1 MTRSSSIS
9 FSSLVQLLYTQN
21 PFYLIGTFL
30 ILFGLQQCFG
40 NDESL
45 SASGLLVVLLGAY
58 TLLLAGAA
66 AVIIRCGQVWDDAR
80 TILLVIVLLFFMLSA
95 SLDVHLLH
103 QPLAGTFLLGAG
115 LAFSLL
121 VSEGLLRTLKIGLA
135 ARYRGPFYL
144 MLAILFLYPLA
155 PAWISYFRL
164 YAARSWVLFAFPSVA
179 AMALLTL
186 LPAARTPRHQ
196 EPATGTPWRWPY
208 YPWSLFVYLTIGL
221 AIRSWWLAFSFEP
234 AQENDGYFQP
244 YFLLPLLL
252 AWSALVLE
260 MGQARRSS
268 GAIAAGL
275 LLPLPALV
283 LGFIGPGKT
292 LEQIAF
298 LERLAMLGTPAQ
310 LAVWSLLLYYLWAWL
325 RNVRAAEGF
334 LIVLGLLASVV
345 GRGTFDW
352 WSLSSPHPLP
362 LTAVAL
368 GLFVMAIRHQSSW
381 RAIAAGA
388 MVAAGLRFAGA
399 GLTSGVSD
407 VLLFWQWHAPLI
419 ALLAVTAIFK
429 DELACELRKVAWR
442 AAPALA
448 LVAAI
453 VYPWAMPQLDP
464 IVLAG
469 YLWLLLLVSV
479 ALWGRQKE
487 VAPLSAALITAAANL
502 LANVQH
508 VYWLLAQTPLAEGL
522 PWLAGGMIAVAVAFV
537 ISLLKM
543 GLAPWAWQWLS
554 RVNLALGGAPGKA

>member
-1 MTRSSSIS
+1 MTRSSSLS
-9 FSSLVQLLYTQN
+9 FSSLVHLLYTQN

-40 NDESL
+40 RDPSL
-45 SASGLLVVLLGAY
+45 SASGMLVVLLASY

-121 VSEGLLRTLKIGLA
+121 VSEGLLRTLRIGLA

-155 PAWISYFRL
+155 PAWISYFGL

-179 AMALLTL
+179 ALALLTL
-186 LPAARTPRHQ
+186 LPAARTPQRD

-234 AQENDGYFQP
+234 AKDNDGYFQP

-260 MGQARRSS
+260 MGKARQSQR
-268 GAIAAGL
+268 AIAAGL

-325 RNVRAAEGF
+325 RGVRVAEGF
-334 LIVLGLLASVV
+334 LIALGLLSSVV
-345 GRGTFDW
+345 GRSTFDW

-362 LTAVAL
+362 LAAVAL
-368 GLFVMAIRHQSSW
+368 GLVVTAIRRQSSW

-388 MVAAGLRFAGA
+388 MVAAGLRFVGA
-399 GLTSGVSD
+399 DAVVGGGD
-407 VLLFWQWHAPLI
+407 ALLFWQWHAPLV
-419 ALLAVTAIFK
+419 ALLAVTAIFN
-429 DELACELRKVAWR
+429 DELARELRKVAWR
-442 AAPALA
+442 AAPVLA
-448 LVAAI
+448 LLATAA
-453 VYPWAMPQLDP
+453 YPWTMPQLDP
-464 IVLAG
+464 INLAS

-487 VAPLSAALITAAANL
+487 VAPLSAALITVAANV
-502 LANVQH
+502 LANMQH
-508 VYWLLAQTPLAEGL
+508 LYWLLAQTPLADGL
-522 PWLAGGMIAVAVAFV
+522 PWLAGGLAAVAVAFL

-543 GLAPWAWQWLS
+543 GLWPWAWQWLA
-554 RVNLALGGAPGKA
+554 RVNLALGGKPRQA